1 MSDTTW
7 TLLCVGIAVVVALIS
22 AFVAVTIRKSTVE
35 KKIGSAEDKAREI
48 IDEAIK
54 LSLIHIY
61 CPQIVYN
68 KKCGFNSRI
77 KGWRYY

>member
-35 KKIGSAEDKAREI
+35 KKIGSAEDKAREM
-48 IDEAIK
+48 IDDAIK
-54 LSLIHIY
+54 TA
-61 CPQIVYN
+61 
-68 KKCGFNSRI
+68 
-77 KGWRYY
+77 

>member
-7 TLLCVGIAVVVALIS
+7 TLLCVGIALVVALIS
-22 AFVAVTIRKSTVE
+22 AFVAVTIRKNTVE

-54 LSLIHIY
+54 TAEAKKKEAEEMDEMVFSLDEEDDE
-61 CPQIVYN
+61 
-68 KKCGFNSRI
+68 
-77 KGWRYY
+77 